1 MNGMLLNLHVKF
13 QDLKNRDDGQDL
25 AEYAL
30 TVSLLGFS
38 AVAGINSLA
47 AGLGTAFTNLSITLG
62 NNL

>member
-1 MNGMLLNLHVKF
+1 MFV
-13 QDLKNRDDGQDL
+13 DLKNRDDGQDM

-47 AGLGTAFTNLSITLG
+47 AGLSTAFTNLSITLG

>member
-1 MNGMLLNLHVKF
+1 MNNMFLRLYVMF
-13 QDLKNRDDGQDL
+13 VDLKNRDDGQDM

-47 AGLGTAFTNLSITLG
+47 AGLGTAFANLSITLG